1 MAARN
6 IQATWCHFPH
16 EADIGV
22 CGTGATVAEAFE
34 QVAVAMT
41 AVITEASIAEL
52 VCVEIECEAMDP
64 DLLLVE
70 WLNALVFEMATK
82 AMLFGRFTVQINH
95 NHLLAKAWGEPL
107 DRLRHQPVVEVK
119 GATYTE
125 LSVRQ
130 ACDGSWCARCV
141 VDV

>member
-1 MAARN
+1 MEAN
-6 IQATWCHFPH
+6 WCHFPH

-22 CGTGATVAEAFE
+22 CGTGTTVAEAFE
-34 QVAVAMT
+34 QAAVAMT
-41 AVITEASIAEL
+41 AVITEASIVEF
-52 VCVEIECEAMDP
+52 VCIEIECEAMDP
-64 DLLLVE
+64 GMLLVE

-82 AMLFGRFTVQINH
+82 GLLFGRFTVRIDR
-95 NHLLAKAWGEPL
+95 NHLAAKAWGEPL
-107 DRLRHQPVVEVK
+107 DRARHQPVVEVK

-130 ACDGSWCARCV
+130 TDDGCWCARCV